1 VRNCCKNC
9 AFFDSRN
16 KEWGDCLNPKNA
28 TKSSSGG
35 EYPTDLIKPSD
46 TRAYLVCD
54 HWEAGKPANKRLA
67 FEPKLGGK
75 EPLYG
80 RDRNPKGPAT
90 YTRTSSAQHGKL
102 SRAESERFGRML
114 NGLL

>member
-54 HWEAGKPANKRLA
+54 HWEADKPANKRLA
-67 FEPKLGGK
+67 YEPKLGGK

-80 RDRNPKGPAT
+80 RNRNKGHGF
-90 YTRTSSAQHGKL
+90 YTHTSSEQHGKI
-102 SRAESERFGRML
+102 SRERTERLHRAL